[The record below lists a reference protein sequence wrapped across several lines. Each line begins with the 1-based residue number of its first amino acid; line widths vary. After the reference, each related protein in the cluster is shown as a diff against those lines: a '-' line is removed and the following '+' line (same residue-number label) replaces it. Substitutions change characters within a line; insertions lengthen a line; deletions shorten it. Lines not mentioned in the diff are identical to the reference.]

1 MVNVT
6 ELRPGNYFIDENN
19 LYQVLDILLNKTAMR
34 KMVAKVKVK
43 NVRTGT
49 INELARNSG
58 YMVENVRLDKRQMQY
73 LYDTGDFFVFMDQE
87 TYEQVE
93 IPAERLQWEK
103 QFLKGDEVVEI
114 TSYDGEIL
122 GVNLPAK
129 VTLKITQCDPGVRGD
144 TVNKPTKPATL
155 ETGLVVRVP
164 LFIEEGE
171 EVLVRTDNGEY
182 DGRAQ
187 QVQSMLDWWQGL
199 LLFIGGLLVGGVAA
213 FFITRYLFQ
222 KQLRENPP
230 VNEKMIRAMFRSMGR
245 TPSEKQI
252 REIMRN
258 MNQK

>member
-73 LYDTGDFFVFMDQE
+73 LYDSGDFLVFMDQE

-93 IPAERLQWEK
+93 IPVERLKWEK

-114 TSYDGEIL
+114 TSYEGEIL

-171 EVLVRTDNGEY
+171 EVLVRTDTGEY
-182 DGRAQ
+182 DSRA
-187 QVQSMLDWWQGL
+187 
-199 LLFIGGLLVGGVAA
+199 
-213 FFITRYLFQ
+213 
-222 KQLRENPP
+222 
-230 VNEKMIRAMFRSMGR
+230 
-245 TPSEKQI
+245 
-252 REIMRN
+252 
-258 MNQK
+258 

>member
-73 LYDTGDFFVFMDQE
+73 LYDSGDFLVFMDQE
-87 TYEQVE
+87 TYDQVE
-93 IPAERLQWEK
+93 IPVERLQWEK

-114 TSYDGEIL
+114 TSYEGEIL

-171 EVLVRTDNGEY
+171 EVLVRTDTGEY
-182 DGRAQ
+182 DGRA
-187 QVQSMLDWWQGL
+187 
-199 LLFIGGLLVGGVAA
+199 
-213 FFITRYLFQ
+213 
-222 KQLRENPP
+222 
-230 VNEKMIRAMFRSMGR
+230 
-245 TPSEKQI
+245 
-252 REIMRN
+252 
-258 MNQK
+258 

>member
-73 LYDTGDFFVFMDQE
+73 LYDSGDFFVFMDQE

-164 LFIEEGE
+164 LFIGEGE
-171 EVLVRTDNGEY
+171 EVLVRTDTGEY
-182 DGRAQ
+182 DGRA
-187 QVQSMLDWWQGL
+187 
-199 LLFIGGLLVGGVAA
+199 
-213 FFITRYLFQ
+213 
-222 KQLRENPP
+222 
-230 VNEKMIRAMFRSMGR
+230 
-245 TPSEKQI
+245 
-252 REIMRN
+252 
-258 MNQK
+258 